1 MATQQS
7 STFCSVPWTQ
17 LATNSSGYYRVCC
30 NALPVKNLVRDAQ
43 GKVLTVY
50 KNTVEEAWSAPTY
63 LQIREEMQSS
73 VRPEMCTRCFREE
86 DAGVESARQRW
97 NRRWPETSLQ
107 QDAEGAFPL
116 VKYVDLRLGNLCNL
130 KCRMCNPYS
139 SSKWVEEWNSVVGT
153 KGLVPESSLS
163 PGEAQRLQKMD
174 WPEDEKT
181 WAHLLPILNTV
192 EEIYLTGGEPF
203 LSLKQTDL
211 LQKLVDSG
219 RSSEV
224 VIKYNTNVTVYPEK
238 IIALWAKFKT
248 VRLNLSIDGV
258 GATNDYIRFPAKW
271 ASVEKN
277 LQGFF
282 ELKKA
287 GVPLEISV
295 HTTVQIY
302 NILELPKIIQYFR
315 DNYTLT
321 PYFNI
326 LNHPACLNIRSMPQS
341 LKDVAL
347 RRLQP
352 WANEKGVGEVISYM
366 LAEDWSKS
374 YWPEFIRYTSQ
385 LDANRSQKYMVSDV
399 DLQLVD

>member
-30 NALPVKNLVRDAQ
+30 NALPVKNLVRDGQ

-50 KNTVEEAWSAPTY
+50 KNTFEEAWNAPTY
-63 LQIREEMQSS
+63 LQIRKEMQSS

-97 NRRWPETSLQ
+97 NRRWPEPALQ
-107 QDAEGAFPL
+107 QKAEGAAPA

-139 SSKWVEEWNSVVGT
+139 SSKWVEEWNSVAGV
-153 KGLVPESSLS
+153 KGLVPDSSLS
-163 PGEAQRLQKMD
+163 PAEAERLQKMD

-181 WAHLLPILNTV
+181 WVHLLPILNTV

-203 LSLKQTDL
+203 LSLKQIDL

-219 RSSEV
+219 RSREV
-224 VIKYNTNVTVYPEK
+224 VIKYNTNVTIFPEK
-238 IIALWAKFKT
+238 IVALWANFKT

-277 LQGFF
+277 LKSFF

-295 HTTVQIY
+295 HTTVQIC
-302 NILELPKIIQYFR
+302 NILELAKILQYFR
-315 DNYTLT
+315 ENYGLT

-326 LNHPACLNIRSMPQS
+326 LNHPACLNIRSMPQT

-347 RRLQP
+347 QRLHP

-366 LAEDWSKS
+366 LAEDWSES
-374 YWPEFIRYTSQ
+374 YWPEFIKYTSQ
-385 LDANRSQKYMVSDV
+385 LDANRHQKYMVSDV